1 MQRPDRAIRTEGD
14 PLPLE
19 LDLLV
24 LLLFYFNLV
33 LYLLRSK
40 RIFFLDGGEVVLLGH
55 NIAKLE
61 FAL

>member
-14 PLPLE
+14 PLTRK

-24 LLLFYFNLV
+24 LLLSHFDLV
-33 LYLLRSK
+33 LYLLWSK
-40 RIFFLDGGEVVLLGH
+40 RVFFLDGGEVVLLGH
-55 NIAKLE
+55 DVAELE